1 MRANVGC
8 MKRAVGE
15 GPRVTD
21 TKTVTGGAELLGAAR
36 AAVRELLSS
45 EPADARD
52 TAVLLTNELVTNAV
66 VHGGGRFVLTAE
78 TSGSFLRVRV
88 VDPSEAQPR
97 PLALT
102 CDREHGRGVAIVDA
116 LATRWGSNL
125 TATGKVVWFELDLEK
140 WRRTSPTHAQSS
152 LGKVAKA

>member
-1 MRANVGC
+1 

-15 GPRVTD
+15 GPCVTD

-36 AAVRELLSS
+36 AAVRDLLSA
-45 EPADARD
+45 EPADACD

-66 VHGGGRFVLTAE
+66 VHGGGRFILTAE
-78 TSGSFLRVRV
+78 TSGNFLRVNV

-102 CDREHGRGVAIVDA
+102 SDREHGRGVAIVDA
-116 LATRWGSNL
+116 LATRWGSDL
-125 TATGKVVWFELDLEK
+125 TSRGKIVWFELDLDK
-140 WRRTSPTHAQSS
+140 WRSAS
-152 LGKVAKA
+152 KAVPRNGHTA